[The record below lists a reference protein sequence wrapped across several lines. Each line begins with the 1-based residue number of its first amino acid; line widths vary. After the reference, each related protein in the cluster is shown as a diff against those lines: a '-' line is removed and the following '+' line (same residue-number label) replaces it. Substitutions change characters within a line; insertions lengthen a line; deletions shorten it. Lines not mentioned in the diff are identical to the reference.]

1 MLRRR
6 AEKPG
11 RPCAAA
17 AAAVVSEVGRSVRG
31 MIIDCGTCTVR
42 GDACADCVVTF
53 LTIPVRAGAGEAA
66 AHGGDV
72 LGDRAAS
79 PRHAAH
85 SAPSHGAAAARRPAA
100 ASASDPGAGGVDLD
114 DAERA
119 AIAVLAGQG
128 LVPPLRLVRAV

>member
-1 MLRRR
+1 VPRGG
-6 AEKPG
+6 PG
-11 RPCAAA
+11 Q
-17 AAAVVSEVGRSVRG
+17 VVSEVGRSVRG

-53 LTIPVRAGAGEAA
+53 LTIPVRSGAPAAGP
-66 AHGGDV
+66 
-72 LGDRAAS
+72 RAAS
-79 PRHAAH
+79 GR
-85 SAPSHGAAAARRPAA
+85 SVV
-100 ASASDPGAGGVDLD
+100 PGAPPGSTADPMAATETETLVGAPTGPDLD